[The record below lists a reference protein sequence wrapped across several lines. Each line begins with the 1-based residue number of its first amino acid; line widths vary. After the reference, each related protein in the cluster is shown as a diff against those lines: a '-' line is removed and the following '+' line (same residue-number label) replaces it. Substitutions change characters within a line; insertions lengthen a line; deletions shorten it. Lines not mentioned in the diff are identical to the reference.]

1 MIPRYCVKFLGGKN
15 KVDDLIR
22 IASSNYGRELG
33 EATRQIS
40 APGDWG
46 IRPPDGPDSSN
57 PCYSCE
63 QQAGSN
69 FLRRLNRGDDT
80 PGPGSFTQIPGT
92 TRRSSHILAAS

>member
-1 MIPRYCVKFLGGKN
+1 MPRYCVKFLGGKN

-46 IRPPDGPDSSN
+46 IRPPDGPNSSN

-69 FLRRLNRGDDT
+69 FLRSLNRGDDT
-80 PGPGSFTQIPGT
+80 LRPGSFTQIPGT
-92 TRRSSHILAAS
+92 TRRSSHIPAAF